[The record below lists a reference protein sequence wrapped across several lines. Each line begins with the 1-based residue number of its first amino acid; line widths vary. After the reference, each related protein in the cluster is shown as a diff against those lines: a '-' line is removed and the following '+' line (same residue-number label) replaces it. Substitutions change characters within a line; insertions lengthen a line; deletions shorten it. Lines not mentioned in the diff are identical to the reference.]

1 MVGARVTF
9 ETVNSTD
16 ASGSSVDHKL
26 PQLSCVDSLSE
37 VIILE
42 IVGRSA
48 DSVLILLLLFQCLL
62 GFRLFHTIWLHL
74 RNRRAGMAREREL
87 LALPLPPDAELPAV
101 LIQIPTFN
109 EGALV

>member
-1 MVGARVTF
+1 M
-9 ETVNSTD
+9 
-16 ASGSSVDHKL
+16 
-26 PQLSCVDSLSE
+26 
-37 VIILE
+37 
-42 IVGRSA
+42 A
-48 DSVLILLLLFQCLL
+48 DSVLILLLLVQCLL

-109 EGALV
+109 EGALVRRALAAAMGLDWPRDRLQVQVTAPTRPACADM